1 MEIDFTLRSDPLA
14 AYRRLEARSSTA
26 VLFLHG
32 FTGSPVVWVPIAR
45 AVAAEGFDV
54 SAPLL
59 PGHGT
64 TWQDMETT
72 GWTDWLGAARSEL
85 GSLQADHDRVIVAGI
100 SMGGALALALGSA
113 EAAPDE
119 LVVVNPALHIDS
131 PLAPLLPVLRHLRR
145 TIPSIGGDI
154 AHPNR
159 DELAYPRT
167 PLAPLASFHRALRIL
182 REDLW
187 KIECPVTAMI
197 SGEDNVV
204 GPRTLRTLRA
214 NLPSPPHIV
223 ALRRSRHVASL
234 DYDASTIAE
243 AVVSA
248 ARNDAAEPI
257 RVVGGGE

>member
-1 MEIDFTLRSDPLA
+1 MEIDFTPRPDPMA
-14 AYRRLEARSSTA
+14 AYHSLEAQSSTA

-32 FTGSPVVWVPIAR
+32 ITGSPVVWVPIAR
-45 AVAAEGFDV
+45 AVASEGFDV

-72 GWTDWLGAARSEL
+72 GWTDWLGEARTEL
-85 GSLQADHDRVIVAGI
+85 GRLQADHDRVIVAGL
-100 SMGGALALALGSA
+100 SMGGALALALGAA

-119 LVVVNPALHIDS
+119 LVVVNPALHLDS
-131 PLAPLLPVLRHLRR
+131 PLAPLLPVLRHVKR

-159 DELAYPRT
+159 DEMAYPRT

-187 KIECPVTAMI
+187 KVECPVTAMI

-214 NLPSPPHIV
+214 NLPSPPRIV
-223 ALRRSRHVASL
+223 ALRRSRHVATL

-248 ARNDAAEPI
+248 ARADATEDS
-257 RVVGGGE
+257 RLVGRGE